1 MKKSLFTT
9 LFSCLWLFAL
19 SQNVGIGTENPTETL
34 DVNGRIAAKGYKNTI
49 HSAAGSSS
57 TTLSTVGAWTDIPDM
72 SVTFT
77 LPVATTTIT
86 AYNFTG
92 FNNSG
97 GTAQF
102 FCLRILIDGSPYA
115 VSARSIFDPNMYFSA
130 NGQTMLELSAGS
142 HTVKVQYFNSSGIP
156 IVSSPSSLQER
167 SVRVLVFGAD

>member
-1 MKKSLFTT
+1 MKKILLLFFCFT
-9 LFSCLWLFAL
+9 CLVAF

-34 DVNGRIAAKGYKNTI
+34 DVNGRIAAKGYKNTTY
-49 HSAAGSSS
+49 SAAGSSS
-57 TTLSTVGAWTDIPDM
+57 TTLSTVGAWTDVPDM

-77 LPVATTTIT
+77 LPVATTAIT

-92 FNNSG
+92 FNNSS

-115 VSARSIFDPNMYFSA
+115 VSARSIFDPFMYFSA
-130 NGQTMLELSAGS
+130 NGQTMLELAAGS